1 MKTKKE
7 SKVSNILS
15 KRNIYINKSQ
25 NAKHLDIKKNAEAD
39 KHNFT
44 TSKAFEIL
52 INLLEPEKHEQKKVT
67 NKNNKEKRKI
77 SNLIYEDIKEQN
89 KIQKLNKKVISQ
101 SNLESSDSDICE
113 NNIDPFYHHYQ
124 SPDEEKLNSFVEK
137 AAKNKWIIEKKEIIE
152 IGKLVQ
158 YRLSETDN
166 FGIKLKILTP
176 DINNFKIKKSLK
188 ESFFKYQSIYHE
200 SNTLTNIQNISITP
214 IFLYQDFLF
223 TYLNYNNKKE
233 LRSLYTLHILNHI
246 YKTRHYILKNN
257 EKLNHSQNPEIE
269 YRDQGFTRP
278 KILILLPTKN
288 SCLEVVQTIINIS
301 KTEQQEN
308 KKRFIDEYSIELDNI
323 NQSKPADYKDLFIGN
338 TDDIFRLGIKI
349 TRKTLKIFS
358 EFYNSDIILA
368 SPLGLRLLIDEKGKK
383 KNRDYLSS
391 IEITIIDNA
400 NALQM
405 QNWEHVSYIFDNLN
419 VLPNEAHECNF
430 SRVRNWYLDGNSKF
444 LRQTLIF
451 AQYLTPEINSLFI
464 NYLFNI
470 SGKNKIKQ
478 TYKGSIE
485 DVGYKIKQIFLR
497 LHSSDPS
504 IDPDTKFSY
513 FKTSILP
520 NIVRSEGN
528 GFLIFIPSYF
538 DFVRIRNYLN
548 KEEVSFTFIS
558 EYSSNSEVSKAR
570 SYFNTGNKK
579 ILLYTERAH
588 YYRRYNI
595 KGVNTLI
602 FYSLPENSLFYPE
615 LIGFMLE
622 TQKGKNCNKHSKV
635 LFSKWDALKL
645 ERIIGSKRINLMCHG
660 ANDIF
665 AFL

>member
-1 MKTKKE
+1 MKTNEK
-7 SKVSNILS
+7 SKISNILS
-15 KRNIYINKSQ
+15 KKNIYIDKSQ
-25 NAKHLDIKKNAEAD
+25 NPKHLNIKKNIETN

-44 TSKAFEIL
+44 TSQAFEIL
-52 INLLEPEKHEQKKVT
+52 INLLEPKKHEQKKI
-67 NKNNKEKRKI
+67 KNEDNKETEKNI
-77 SNLIYEDIKEQN
+77 NLIYKNIKEKN
-89 KIQKLNKKVISQ
+89 KIIKLDKEVTSY
-101 SNLESSDSDICE
+101 SNLGNSDSDNCE

-124 SPDEEKLNSFVEK
+124 SPNEEKLNLFVQE
-137 AAKNKWIIEKKEIIE
+137 AIENKWIQEKKEIIG

-158 YRLSETDN
+158 YKLSKTDN
-166 FGIKLKILTP
+166 FGIKLKSLAH
-176 DINNFKIKKSLK
+176 DINNFKDT
-188 ESFFKYQSIYHE
+188 EV
-200 SNTLTNIQNISITP
+200 
-214 IFLYQDFLF
+214 
-223 TYLNYNNKKE
+223 
-233 LRSLYTLHILNHI
+233 
-246 YKTRHYILKNN
+246 
-257 EKLNHSQNPEIE
+257 E

-288 SCLEVVQTIINIS
+288 SCLEVVQTIIDIS
-301 KTEQQEN
+301 GTEQQEN

-338 TDDIFRLGIKI
+338 TDDMFRLGIKI

-358 EFYNSDIILA
+358 EFYSSDIILA
-368 SPLGLRLLIDEKGKK
+368 SPLGLRLLIDEKGGKK

-391 IEITIIDNA
+391 IEIVILDNA

-419 VLPNEAHECNF
+419 ILPNEVHECNF

-497 LHSSDPS
+497 LHSSDIS
-504 IDPDTKFSY
+504 MDPDTKFSY

-520 NIVRSEGN
+520 NIIRSGES
-528 GFLIFIPSYF
+528 GFLIFISSYF

-548 KEEVSFTFIS
+548 KEEISFTFIS

-570 SYFNTGNKK
+570 SYFNTSNKK
-579 ILLYTERAH
+579 ILLYTERVH

-602 FYSLPENSLFYPE
+602 FYSLPENPLFYPE
-615 LIGFMLE
+615 LIRFMIE
-622 TQKGKNCNKHSKV
+622 TQGRGNYNKHSKA

-645 ERIIGSKRINLMCHG
+645 ERIIGSKRVNLMCHG
-660 ANDIF
+660 VNDIF